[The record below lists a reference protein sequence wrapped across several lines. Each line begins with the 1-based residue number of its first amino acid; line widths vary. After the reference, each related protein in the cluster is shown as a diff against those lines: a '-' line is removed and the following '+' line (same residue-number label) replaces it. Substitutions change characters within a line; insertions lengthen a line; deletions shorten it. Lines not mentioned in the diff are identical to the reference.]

1 MDLVVRCSIDNMNNS
16 SCVDID
22 WVIKNIRYR
31 KAINTCSIIDLFY
44 KKFYGKS
51 LYLRSIQELKYIKG

>member
-1 MDLVVRCSIDNMNNS
+1 MDLVVRCSIDNMSNK

-31 KAINTCSIIDLFY
+31 KAINTCSIVELFY
-44 KKFYGKS
+44 KKFGSKS
-51 LYLRSIQELKYIKG
+51 LYLRDIQDLKYIKG